1 MNKKLE
7 LYIHIPFCVR
17 KCKYCDFLSAPADST
32 TIDLYIRQLVDEI
45 KTQSQFYEE
54 YTVSSLFLGGGTPS
68 ILKSALVTN
77 ILSAIFATF
86 KVEANAEVTIECNP
100 GTVSSER
107 LLNYKAAGI
116 NRLSFGL
123 QSTNDSELKVLGR
136 IHTYEDFLESF
147 EAGRKAGFKNINVD
161 LMSALPGQTV
171 ESWKKTLKSVAMLKP
186 EHISA
191 YSLQIEE
198 GTPFFSMYGSEE
210 GRKLLPDED
219 TDREMYHE
227 TRDILDSMGYHRYEI
242 SNYAREGFEC
252 RHNIGYWTGV
262 EYLGLGLGASSYCM
276 GRRFKVGSDLKTY
289 IAQNF
294 SKDLT
299 YCYQDIQEL
308 SINDMMSEFM
318 FLGLRMTN
326 GVSSSEFYE
335 RFGQN
340 LFDVFGYQISKNQ
353 KYDLLEVEVPYVR
366 LTRKG
371 LDLANTVM
379 ADFLL

>member
-1 MNKKLE
+1 MKKLE

-54 YTVSSLFLGGGTPS
+54 YAVSSIFLGGGTPS

-198 GTPFFSMYGSEE
+198 GTPFFAMYGSEE

>member
-1 MNKKLE
+1 MKNKLE

-54 YTVSSLFLGGGTPS
+54 YTVSSIFLGGGTPS

-262 EYLGLGLGASSYCM
+262 EYLGIGLGASSYCM

>member
-1 MNKKLE
+1 MKNKLE

-54 YTVSSLFLGGGTPS
+54 YTVSSIFLGGGTPS